1 MWKLQ
6 PIDQPLFWALIAVA
20 VGLIFGALISTGVFD
35 QLFTSGNIPQPAAA
49 LIGAFIGGGFALSGV
64 VLTDWLNRR
73 RAHAHEVVVN
83 RRYLRAVRDELETVW
98 KSYSDDIGTD
108 VEALQPDQRL
118 DYHYPIFEDL
128 LPVYHGN
135 IATILNLEDH
145 ELRKQIVVTC
155 TSFMTLMDCFRFHN
169 SMLVECED
177 AEARQR
183 FGPDGDLKLADEVAR
198 CQKRIVDYTLTIRA
212 AHIDV
217 KANLEKLIASI
228 ERALI
233 A

>member
-20 VGLIFGALISTGVFD
+20 AGLIFAGLASTGVFD
-35 QLFTSGNIPQPAAA
+35 RWLTAGSTQPA

-73 RAHAHEVVVN
+73 RARAHEAVIN
-83 RRYLRAVRDELETVW
+83 RRYVRAVRDELETVW
-98 KSYSDDIGTD
+98 KSYHDDIGTD
-108 VEALQPDQRL
+108 VEALQPDHRL
-118 DYHYPIFEDL
+118 DFHYPIYEEL

-135 IATILNLEDH
+135 VSIILNLEDH

-155 TSFMTLMDCFRFHN
+155 TSFMTLMDCFRVN
-169 SMLVECED
+169 NTMLVDCEE
-177 AEARQR
+177 AEAKQR
-183 FGPDGDLKLADEVAR
+183 FGPDGDPKLAEEVAR
-198 CQKRIVDYTLTIRA
+198 CQKRIAEYGATIRA

-217 KANLEKLIASI
+217 KANLEKLTASI
-228 ERALI
+228 ERALQT
-233 A
+233 